1 MLASRVLMT
10 ALCYNINMVF
20 KGELFITDSK
30 LTAIRE
36 LPKIIQCELNNKAY
50 YHLSHNVVI
59 CDLHLK

>member
-1 MLASRVLMT
+1 MT

-36 LPKIIQCELNNKAY
+36 LPKIIQWELNNKAY